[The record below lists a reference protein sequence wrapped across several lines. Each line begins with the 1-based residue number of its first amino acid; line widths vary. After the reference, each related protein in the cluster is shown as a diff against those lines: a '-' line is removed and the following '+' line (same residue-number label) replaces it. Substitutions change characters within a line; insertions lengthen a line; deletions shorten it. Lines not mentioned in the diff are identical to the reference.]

1 MGLKPDRAFRTRNQ
15 RHYLLGRVQ
24 QARRLIYKHGRG
36 VNSKA
41 VDNLLKTTSSV
52 PTMVSRFFLHTAYLT
67 LLVMQ
72 NAFVARL
79 GPDFDIHSLL
89 VVDLLHEFELGVWK
103 SLFTHLIRI
112 LYAAGPNGS
121 LVTELDERQVTII
134 YLLTVSI
141 ECSLV
146 RFRQIPNF
154 GSTIRGWVNNA
165 SEMKKLAARDFEDLL
180 QVCHKFAS

>member
-1 MGLKPDRAFRTRNQ
+1 
-15 RHYLLGRVQ
+15 
-24 QARRLIYKHGRG
+24 
-36 VNSKA
+36 
-41 VDNLLKTTSSV
+41 
-52 PTMVSRFFLHTAYLT
+52 MVSQVLLAHRFLDLT

-121 LVTELDERQVTII
+121 LVTEIDER
-134 YLLTVSI
+134 
-141 ECSLV
+141 
-146 RFRQIPNF
+146 
-154 GSTIRGWVNNA
+154 
-165 SEMKKLAARDFEDLL
+165 
-180 QVCHKFAS
+180 

>member
-1 MGLKPDRAFRTRNQ
+1 
-15 RHYLLGRVQ
+15 
-24 QARRLIYKHGRG
+24 
-36 VNSKA
+36 
-41 VDNLLKTTSSV
+41 
-52 PTMVSRFFLHTAYLT
+52 
-67 LLVMQ
+67 MQ

-79 GPDFDIHSLL
+79 GPDFDIHTLL
-89 VVDLLHEFELGVWK
+89 VIDLLREFELGVWK

-112 LYAAGPNGS
+112 IYAAGPNGS
-121 LVTELDERQVTII
+121 LVTKVDERQVNII
-134 YLLTVSI
+134 YLLTMSI

-154 GSTIRGWVNNA
+154 SSTIWGWVNNA